1 LTPSLPTATE
11 GHSYTGSVTA
21 SGGVSPYTWTVNTTP
36 ISSGSV
42 TLSNGLSAALNASGT
57 VLNISGTPT
66 TTAPVTVDVAI
77 ADSQG
82 TPATQTS
89 DNTITVT
96 SFAITTTTLSPT
108 YAIVG
113 GIYSDQLAA
122 SGGSGSYS
130 WAVTTNNSGLGALG
144 LSLNSS
150 TGVLSNTSTLA
161 AGSAT
166 FTVTVTDTTNT
177 SLTATQ
183 SYSITVYSALALTPN
198 PNPLSTFT
206 SNQSYNGTITV
217 SGGSGSYASFQVN
230 DGSGLQTVPADQ
242 QGNIVLTSGFTV
254 AMNHDYE
261 LIIGGTPTITTALQL
276 AVTVTDSLSNV
287 ITQTFTISPASSTM
301 TVTLN
306 DVPQG
311 MVGMPYTY
319 SGPSISGGSGSYTVA
334 YTNAPDGLS
343 KDTATNNLVGTPT
356 TASTGT
362 TVTVKVTDTSSPA
375 QTVTK
380 MFVLPVVA
388 QTVGDHNSYLKGQ
401 YACSLQ
407 HYWDG
412 GVTGGDGH
420 STLYRGGVVFAI
432 AVNGNGGITGGKMDM
447 NSPESGY
454 TSVSSLSGT
463 YAVGEDNRGYLLL
476 TVGSGSGVM
485 ALAGGNLNSSNQ
497 FSDFA
502 VTEMDDAGPSADA
515 SGQHGSGH
523 CYQQTTT
530 SLSGIW
536 PTGGYVF
543 ALTGEDS
550 SGYSE
555 SMVGSIQYTAG
566 SSSSAGT
573 ITGVM
578 DMVDYQTLSPDV
590 TLTGTTPKGTG
601 TDSYGRI
608 TMTAGPSISEENTTV
623 MYLTNNAKGQVLLMG
638 TQAHNGSSDAD
649 FLIGEARKQVAA
661 NVKASYPLSGNGI
674 LYVQGTKYP
683 SGSTPVYKAQVAQF
697 TGSSSADSITINSTI
712 QNNDGTFAQDA
723 TTANGG
729 ITGASMAYVVG
740 DTTTGRTTITG
751 QSGISF
757 YLYNTDS
764 AAVLF
769 ADTGKSGSIP
779 NNLTGW
785 IEPQTAPTSGTWAVS
800 NFAASYFM
808 YKIENG
814 NYEGDTESMV
824 LTVGSSGSISGF
836 ASDSGGQ
843 NWASWDE
850 GMTDENGN
858 PVTAAVALDT
868 TTNGATTD
876 GAYGLFDINFTEGGN
891 TATESYCFAASVDT
905 ATVSTTKGRL
915 VCLDASSS
923 NPRIMVLQQ

>member
-1 LTPSLPTATE
+1 
-11 GHSYTGSVTA
+11 
-21 SGGVSPYTWTVNTTP
+21 
-36 ISSGSV
+36 
-42 TLSNGLSAALNASGT
+42 
-57 VLNISGTPT
+57 
-66 TTAPVTVDVAI
+66 
-77 ADSQG
+77 
-82 TPATQTS
+82 
-89 DNTITVT
+89 
-96 SFAITTTTLSPT
+96 
-108 YAIVG
+108 
-113 GIYSDQLAA
+113 
-122 SGGSGSYS
+122 
-130 WAVTTNNSGLGALG
+130 
-144 LSLNSS
+144 
-150 TGVLSNTSTLA
+150 
-161 AGSAT
+161 
-166 FTVTVTDTTNT
+166 
-177 SLTATQ
+177 
-183 SYSITVYSALALTPN
+183 
-198 PNPLSTFT
+198 
-206 SNQSYNGTITV
+206 
-217 SGGSGSYASFQVN
+217 
-230 DGSGLQTVPADQ
+230 
-242 QGNIVLTSGFTV
+242 
-254 AMNHDYE
+254 
-261 LIIGGTPTITTALQL
+261 
-276 AVTVTDSLSNV
+276 
-287 ITQTFTISPASSTM
+287 
-301 TVTLN
+301 
-306 DVPQG
+306 
-311 MVGMPYTY
+311 
-319 SGPSISGGSGSYTVA
+319 
-334 YTNAPDGLS
+334 
-343 KDTATNNLVGTPT
+343 
-356 TASTGT
+356 
-362 TVTVKVTDTSSPA
+362 
-375 QTVTK
+375 
-380 MFVLPVVA
+380 
-388 QTVGDHNSYLKGQ
+388 
-401 YACSLQ
+401 
-407 HYWDG
+407 
-412 GVTGGDGH
+412 
-420 STLYRGGVVFAI
+420 
-432 AVNGNGGITGGKMDM
+432 
-447 NSPESGY
+447 
-454 TSVSSLSGT
+454 
-463 YAVGEDNRGYLLL
+463 
-476 TVGSGSGVM
+476 
-485 ALAGGNLNSSNQ
+485 
-497 FSDFA
+497 
-502 VTEMDDAGPSADA
+502 
-515 SGQHGSGH
+515 
-523 CYQQTTT
+523 
-530 SLSGIW
+530 
-536 PTGGYVF
+536 
-543 ALTGEDS
+543 
-550 SGYSE
+550 
-555 SMVGSIQYTAG
+555 
-566 SSSSAGT
+566 
-573 ITGVM
+573 
-578 DMVDYQTLSPDV
+578 
-590 TLTGTTPKGTG
+590 
-601 TDSYGRI
+601 
-608 TMTAGPSISEENTTV
+608 MTAGPSISEENTTV